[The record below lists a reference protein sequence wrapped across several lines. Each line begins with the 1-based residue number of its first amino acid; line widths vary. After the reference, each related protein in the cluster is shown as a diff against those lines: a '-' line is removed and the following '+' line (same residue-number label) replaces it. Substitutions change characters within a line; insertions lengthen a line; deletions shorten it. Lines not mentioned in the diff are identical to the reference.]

1 MVPESGAGTD
11 PASVEGN
18 AEGVEAGSP
27 DSSNPPAR
35 GPVSRLVRN
44 KRFVKLVG
52 VLITLALV
60 YYAFFVVL
68 PSEISWAEVQAALQA
83 LTAPEIAALLLA
95 GLGLMV
101 LLGWAAKAS
110 LPGLSM
116 YQGFESSATSQ
127 MTAFVVPPPGDYVIR
142 FAMYRTYGFS
152 DEQSGTSVLISM
164 VLRYVAIFFMPI
176 LGLLAVIAAGTA
188 TSAQVWWFAALTP
201 AFVIVCWLMLRVIR
215 SDAVA
220 HAVGRRLH
228 SAVVRVMGRFHRHPA
243 GDVER
248 SVVSF
253 GQRTRATVSSQGPG
267 LLLSNLA
274 WALGNAAVLLMAMRF
289 SGLDSSAVP
298 LATALLASGFLM
310 VVNILPIPG
319 KSALAAPTLFTIM
332 SLTSDAD
339 QSAMTAAILL
349 YRVVTWLLPMPVGAL
364 MFLVWRFRVRRD
376 TVTTVP
382 EDPDILATAPDASAG
397 GGPAVSGDPQRHED
411 HEQE

>member
-1 MVPESGAGTD
+1 MTHRPESTSGDSAADGTEDTGLTKRTEGTD
-11 PASVEGN
+11 L
-18 AEGVEAGSP
+18 AEGA
-27 DSSNPPAR
+27 DIQRR

-44 KRFVKLVG
+44 KRFVKLVA
-52 VLITLALV
+52 LFITLALV

-68 PSEISWAEVQAALQA
+68 PSEISWAQVQAALQA
-83 LTAPEIAALLLA
+83 LTAGEIAVLVLS
-95 GLGLMV
+95 GLVLMV
-101 LLGWAAKAS
+101 ILGWAARAS
-110 LPGLSM
+110 LPGLTL

-164 VLRYVAIFFMPI
+164 VMRYVAIFFMPI
-176 LGLLAVIAAGTA
+176 VGLLAVIVAGTA
-188 TSAQVWWFAALTP
+188 TSDQVWWFVGLGL
-201 AFVIVCWLMLRVIR
+201 AFVIVCGLMLRVIH

-220 HAVGRRLH
+220 HSIGRKLH
-228 SAVVRVMGRFHRHPA
+228 SAVAWAMGLFHRNPA
-243 GDVER
+243 GDIER

-253 GQRTRATVSSQGPG
+253 GQRTRATVGSNARP
-267 LLLSNLA
+267 LLLSNLV
-274 WALGNAAVLLMAMRF
+274 WGLGNVVILVLSMRF
-289 SGLDSSAVP
+289 SGLDASTVP
-298 LATALLASGFLM
+298 LASALLGCGYLM

-364 MFLVWRFRVRRD
+364 MFFVWRRRVRRD

-382 EDPDILATAPDASAG
+382 EAPDEL
-397 GGPAVSGDPQRHED
+397 PAPPD
-411 HEQE
+411 